1 MIATIRRVVCF
12 EAAHRL
18 PHVSEGHKCG
28 RMHGHSY
35 RVTVRLRGPARA
47 GSEAGMVCDF
57 ARVDALA
64 RELDHRTLNDVEGLT
79 NPTSENVAAWFIRRL
94 RADGLP
100 VVDVAV
106 AETDRSEAVV
116 AAADVPGDI
125 VSARAV
131 ALLSGGQ
138 DSTTCLYW
146 ARSRFAAVHAV
157 SIDYGQRHRSEL
169 AAAEAIARM
178 AGVTHE
184 VLALPALSQ
193 LGGNALVSD
202 VAVAATGGLGG
213 MPSTFV
219 PMRNVLFLTL
229 AAARAV
235 QWGATSGGDPGP
247 AVVVCGACETDFSGY
262 PDCRRSTM
270 DATEAALSLAVD
282 APVRIETPLM
292 ALDKAATVRLARSL
306 PGCWEALALSVTCYL
321 GQRPGCGACP
331 ACVLRAK
338 GFAETGERDP
348 AGAA

>member
-1 MIATIRRVVCF
+1 MTTR
-12 EAAHRL
+12 
-18 PHVSEGHKCG
+18 
-28 RMHGHSY
+28 
-35 RVTVRLRGPARA
+35 
-47 GSEAGMVCDF
+47 
-57 ARVDALA
+57 
-64 RELDHRTLNDVEGLT
+64 
-79 NPTSENVAAWFIRRL
+79 
-94 RADGLP
+94 
-100 VVDVAV
+100 
-106 AETDRSEAVV
+106 AVV
-116 AAADVPGDI
+116 
-125 VSARAV
+125 
-131 ALLSGGQ
+131 LLSGGQ

-146 ARSRFAAVHAV
+146 SRARHGTAHAV

-169 AAAEAIARM
+169 AAAERIARM

-184 VLALPALSQ
+184 TLSLPALSQ

-202 VAVAATGGLGG
+202 GPVSTTGGLGG
-213 MPSTFV
+213 LPSTFV

-235 QWGATSGGDPGP
+235 QWGTTSGGESGP

-282 APVRIETPLM
+282 APVQIETPLM

-306 PGCWEALALSVTCYL
+306 PGCWEALALSVTCYQ

-338 GFAETGERDP
+338 GFAAAGERDP